1 MALLENIRT
10 YVRVVEMGSLSA
22 AGRDLRLSPAVVS
35 HRLRQLENHLG
46 VRLLNRTTRQ
56 LQPTDHG
63 RAFYEASQDVM
74 SAVDHAESV
83 AAESGLNPQGSL
95 KVTAPLGFGRRILG
109 PLVPKFQSQYPRI
122 DMRLRLSEH
131 LLDLLEEAVDVAV
144 RMAILT
150 DSNLIAR
157 KIADC
162 PRVLAAAPSYL
173 EQNGTPLVP
182 NDLLEHRCLLLRYPG
197 SAQFRWTL
205 ETPDGPLSL
214 PVGGPLDADDGDVLT
229 EWALKGQGIVLKPIW
244 EIASYLRSGELRP
257 ILLDFPLEP
266 LTLAVI
272 YPHRRFLSARVR
284 VFADFMIEHGA
295 NAVRSC
301 LGGLEL
307 PLSRTRASTQPDGPS
322 IDITTA

>member
-10 YVRVVEMGSLSA
+10 YVRVVELGSLSA

-35 HRLRQLENHLG
+35 HRLQQLETHLG
-46 VRLLNRTTRQ
+46 VRLVNRTTRQ

-63 RAFYEASQDVM
+63 RAFYDACQDVM
-74 SAVDHAESV
+74 NSVDRAESI
-83 AAESGLNPQGSL
+83 AAEAGLNPQGTL

-109 PLVPKFQSQYPRI
+109 PLVPTFQAQYPRI
-122 DMRLRLSEH
+122 EMRLRLSEH
-131 LLDLLEEAVDVAV
+131 VLDLLEEAVDVAV
-144 RMAILT
+144 RMAVLT
-150 DSNLIAR
+150 DSSLIAR

-162 PRVLAAAPSYL
+162 PRVLVAAPAYL
-173 EQNGTPLVP
+173 EQNGTPQVP
-182 NDLLEHRCLLLRYPG
+182 ADLLEHRCLLLRYPG

-205 ETPDGPLSL
+205 ETPDGPVSL

-229 EWALKGQGIVLKPIW
+229 EWALGGQGIVLKPTW
-244 EIASYLRSGELRP
+244 EIASHLRSGELRP
-257 ILLDFPLEP
+257 VLLEYPPEP

-295 NAVRSC
+295 KAIRTC
-301 LGGLEL
+301 LDGLEL
-307 PLSRTRASTQPDGPS
+307 APTTVRALTQRDDPGSGTSRS
-322 IDITTA
+322 